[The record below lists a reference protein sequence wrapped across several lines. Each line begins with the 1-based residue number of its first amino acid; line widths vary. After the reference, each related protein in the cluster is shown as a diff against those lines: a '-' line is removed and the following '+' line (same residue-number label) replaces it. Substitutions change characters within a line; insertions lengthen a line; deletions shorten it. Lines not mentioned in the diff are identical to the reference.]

1 MGWGVNNDETFPA
14 LIASKVEVPVLNLGV
29 ASYGT
34 VREVIRI
41 RMHPRFQDANCIVYQ
56 YSWNDFETRTASF
69 SPWVPYLLPRR
80 KEFEALLA
88 DYGKRKINLQDVM
101 LQTFDFLVNHST
113 RDCCE
118 YLRNGMSSPWRM
130 MIL

>member
-1 MGWGVNNDETFPA
+1 M
-14 LIASKVEVPVLNLGV
+14 PVLNLGV

-56 YSWNDFETRTASF
+56 YSWNDFDETASF

-80 KEFEALLA
+80 KDRSLA
-88 DYGKRKINLQDVM
+88 GRLWQAKNNLQDVM
-101 LQTFDFLVNHST
+101 LQTFDFLVNHPL

-118 YLRNGMSSPWRM
+118 YLRMA
-130 MIL
+130 

>member
-56 YSWNDFETRTASF
+56 YSWNDFDENSVFLAMGALPPPTPKDLKPCWQTMASE
-69 SPWVPYLLPRR
+69 
-80 KEFEALLA
+80 K
-88 DYGKRKINLQDVM
+88 
-101 LQTFDFLVNHST
+101 
-113 RDCCE
+113 
-118 YLRNGMSSPWRM
+118 
-130 MIL
+130 